1 MEIPPLS
8 RKPLVAVVDY
18 GMGNLRSVVKA
29 LEVCGASV
37 KLIETPQEVGDSEA
51 LVFPGQGAIGGCMQQ
66 LRRNGFADLLSGWI
80 REDRPYFG
88 ICLGMQALFSRSEES
103 SESGLAV
110 FPGEVRRFPSAGG
123 LKIPHMGWNE
133 ARWQDPE
140 DPLLEGIAKPA
151 AHFYFVHSYRVESTE
166 RDLIWSTTD
175 YGGAFVSGVRRGNCL
190 ATQFHPEKSQFYGL
204 RLYRNFL
211 ELVCSSTL

>member
-1 MEIPPLS
+1 MEIPSLS
-8 RKPLVAVVDY
+8 RQPFVAVVDY

-37 KLIETPQEVGDSEA
+37 RLIETPGEVGEAEA

-66 LRRNGFADLLSGWI
+66 LRKNGFADLLCGWI

-88 ICLGMQALFSRSEES
+88 ICLGMQALFDRSEES
-103 SESGLAV
+103 PEPGLAV
-110 FPGEVRRFPSAGG
+110 FSGEVRRFPSEKG
-123 LKIPHMGWNE
+123 LKIPHMGWNQ
-133 ARWQDPE
+133 ACWQDSE

-151 AHFYFVHSYRVESTE
+151 AHFYFVHSFRVETAES
-166 RDLIWSTTD
+166 DLIWSTTD

-211 ELVCSSTL
+211 QLVCSVTS